1 MPGEAD
7 VVVVNTHLYATS
19 LSIKEAELLPPH
31 DLVVFDEAHE
41 LEDIVS
47 AAFGFDLSQARLVA
61 AGIVRRVL
69 WSQTYRLPA
78 TWKTAQ
84 RCLAVPFAHTATL
97 HSCGRSTTTLRRPS
111 AS

>member
-1 MPGEAD
+1 MSTGWRECPGAAQCPSGGECFAEAARRRAGEAD

-61 AGIVRRVL
+61 
-69 WSQTYRLPA
+69 
-78 TWKTAQ
+78 
-84 RCLAVPFAHTATL
+84 
-97 HSCGRSTTTLRRPS
+97 RSHVGAPP
-111 AS
+111 